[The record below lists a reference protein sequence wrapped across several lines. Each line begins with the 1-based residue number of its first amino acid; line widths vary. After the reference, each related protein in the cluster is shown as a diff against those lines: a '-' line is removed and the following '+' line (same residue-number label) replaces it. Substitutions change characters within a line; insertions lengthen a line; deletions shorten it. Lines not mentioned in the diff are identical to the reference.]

1 MSPVRKRTRESMS
14 EEEKKRA
21 AQEAYLNTKD
31 GKEAMRK
38 AREKYDN
45 AHPERR
51 RLQKR
56 DYMRRKRKDDPDY
69 SND

>member
-1 MSPVRKRTRESMS
+1 MS
-14 EEEKKRA
+14 EEEKKRT

-45 AHPERR
+45 THPERR
-51 RLQKR
+51 RIQKR
-56 DYMRRKRKDDPDY
+56 DYMRRKRKDDPGY
-69 SND
+69 SNGSTIS

>member
-1 MSPVRKRTRESMS
+1 MPD
-14 EEEKKRA
+14 EEKKKK
-21 AQEAYLNTKD
+21 AQEAYLSTRE

-51 RLQKR
+51 RIQKR
-56 DYMRRKRKDDPDY
+56 DYMRRKRKDDPGY
-69 SND
+69 SNGSTIS